1 MLFTAIGST
10 TREGGYGHILVPIP
24 LPTLKQTTQT
34 LMDLVDNAI
43 DNKYDGP
50 SPLKDNEM
58 YAITRIQS
66 RINLLMSLAQ
76 KDGFVAK
83 EMQQDQVDLLHDSLA
98 MLPSE
103 TVNPVTLTTRTP
115 KRVGRS
121 ATAIA
126 AAFMGIASFGTTI
139 FNTAQMAQLKSD
151 IGVQA
156 DQQKLI
162 IEQLEEQDL
171 RIYNVTQFIS
181 KLYNDLNN
189 LVRTSATLNKQQ
201 AMKSLEQQVQLLLHS
216 FRFELTDFLQGVT
229 SLMENRLSPLI
240 ISPESL
246 ISAFDMLTSN
256 ARKHNLIPSG
266 EDPGILFQVPVSTLC
281 DSVGNLYAVIHLPL
295 YSGSTLQLYRHVPAP
310 FFLEDT
316 SIILDIESPAEFLAL
331 DTHGMMGRQMTASE
345 FQLCKRFSTVY
356 HCPHM
361 NLLSKNLTSLCLY
374 NLFTQNADNIERTC
388 TVRVKKMH
396 SHAIQISTSLYR
408 LMTSEPTQL
417 VVECES
423 GTNIT
428 TIQGVHLLQLTEECP
443 KASTAE
449 YLFVRT
455 PDMIGYH
462 EIIRLP
468 LLSQAKEWLGT
479 IAKEVDLTAGLRA
492 IDTSSSSTSSLSL
505 LEFRRR
511 VRDSSRSLYF
521 RVERYMLSV
530 ALYGALLGIFVIGTF
545 FIIRRGRR
553 WCSCRKSPRP
563 VLPLMAP
570 NARSSSNSNPTVS
583 LPSSVLKQ
591 FE

>member
-1 MLFTAIGST
+1 
-10 TREGGYGHILVPIP
+10 
-24 LPTLKQTTQT
+24 
-34 LMDLVDNAI
+34 
-43 DNKYDGP
+43 
-50 SPLKDNEM
+50 
-58 YAITRIQS
+58 
-66 RINLLMSLAQ
+66 
-76 KDGFVAK
+76 
-83 EMQQDQVDLLHDSLA
+83 
-98 MLPSE
+98 
-103 TVNPVTLTTRTP
+103 
-115 KRVGRS
+115 
-121 ATAIA
+121 
-126 AAFMGIASFGTTI
+126 
-139 FNTAQMAQLKSD
+139 
-151 IGVQA
+151 
-156 DQQKLI
+156 
-162 IEQLEEQDL
+162 
-171 RIYNVTQFIS
+171 
-181 KLYNDLNN
+181 
-189 LVRTSATLNKQQ
+189 
-201 AMKSLEQQVQLLLHS
+201 MKSLEKQVQLLLHS

-266 EDPGILFQVPVSTLC
+266 EDPGILFSSASFHCFVITILYI
-281 DSVGNLYAVIHLPL
+281 VGNLYAVIHLPM

-417 VVECES
+417 VVECDS

-428 TIQGVHLLQLTEECP
+428 TIQGVHLLQLTEECA

-479 IAKEVDLTAGLRA
+479 IAKEVDLMAGLSA

-511 VRDSSRSLYF
+511 VRDSSRSL
-521 RVERYMLSV
+521 VLSGGTIY
-530 ALYGALLGIFVIGTF
+530 AFGCTLWSLTWNLRHWYLLLNSTRTSMVFV
-545 FIIRRGRR
+545 
-553 WCSCRKSPRP
+553 S
-563 VLPLMAP
+563 
-570 NARSSSNSNPTVS
+570 
-583 LPSSVLKQ
+583 
-591 FE
+591 